1 MYNIYIY
8 VWYDIISYYII
19 LLHIILGYIIV
30 YHKYIQIYPAVAVAV
45 GGSCEV
51 QAIVRT
57 ERDAGAQLADRLM
70 WLWVT

>member
-1 MYNIYIY
+1 MYICICIYANY
-8 VWYDIISYYII
+8 SQ
-19 LLHIILGYIIV
+19 LHSSF
-30 YHKYIQIYPAVAVAV
+30 YHPAVAVAV

-70 WLWVT
+70 WLLVT